1 MIKDKLNERILILDG
16 AMGTMIQEY
25 DSCESINDLL
35 NISQPGVIRSIHR
48 KYIEAGAD
56 IIETNTFNAN
66 SISLFEYNLA
76 DKVYEINF
84 QGAKIAKEEARAKK
98 EKEIFVAGCIGP
110 TSKITSLS
118 SDVNHPEYR
127 FLTFDSLV
135 KSYSEQIRGLIDGGA
150 DLLLIETIFDGL
162 NAKAALYAISKVQQE
177 KKSNLPVMVSA
188 TVNDKNGRILTGQN
202 VEALYNSIAHY
213 PILSFGLNCSFGAKE
228 LKPIIES
235 ISNIIPC
242 AISIYPNAGLPN
254 ELGEYDESP
263 EITALYIKEMGEEG
277 LINIAGGCCGT
288 TPKHIKAIS
297 EVLKGISPRKIPKIS
312 NYELIITGLDTIK
325 IDIKNNFTNIGERT
339 NVAGSKKFARL
350 INEKKY
356 EEAARVARKQIED
369 GSSIIDIN
377 MDDAMLDSTLE
388 METFIRYISN
398 DPDITKAAFM
408 IDSSNWDTIIAG
420 LKNSQGK
427 CIVNSISLKEGETEF
442 LNKAKE
448 IKRLGAAVIVM
459 AFDEKG
465 QATTYKRKIEI
476 CKRGYDLLIQK
487 GGFCPSD
494 IIFDVNILSIG
505 TGIEEQ
511 NNYAVDFIRAVKWI
525 KNNLNGCHT
534 SGGVSNLSFAFRGN
548 NNIREA
554 MHSVFLYH
562 AIKAG
567 LDMAIVNPAML
578 QPYEEIEPRLLK
590 CVEDVIL
597 NSDIEATDRLI
608 EMAEEIKLEGSDQT
622 KVMKREEW
630 RKKSVENRLIY
641 SLIKG
646 VTDYLKSDITE
657 ALTSYSSPI
666 EIIEGPMIKGMET
679 VGLLFGE
686 GKMFLPQIIKSAKVM
701 KEAVSFLQPE
711 IKKANNSSENSLKR
725 KKIIIATAKGDVHDI
740 GKNILS
746 IVLSCNN
753 LEVIDLGVMVDSR
766 TIIDAIKEYKADFVG
781 ISGLITPSLLY
792 MEELCRML
800 EKERIEIP
808 LLVGGATTSAL
819 HTAVKLA
826 PIYNYCVIYGAD
838 ASSGANIINRII
850 REKNKYIEEI
860 KSEQNKIRYLYL
872 NNNEKFLTLEKAR
885 ERAKKFQNES
895 YIQPEQFGKD
905 NLFVNNLPIE
915 KIVDKINWTP
925 FFSFW
930 GFKGTYPEIIYKNEE
945 AQKSYD
951 SALIMLG
958 KMIEKEEVEIS
969 LIVKF
974 FSAYS
979 DYEYIILDNKYRLN
993 MDRATSTKSS
1003 FESLADF
1010 VPLKNS
1016 GIKSTVGLFVIK
1028 VEDKETCRDN
1038 CKDYDHFLRSSI
1050 CARLTEA
1057 TAEWMQEQISEGS
1070 NVIRP
1075 AFGYPACPDHSQKRI
1090 VFDILD
1096 AENKLG
1102 VSLTSSFAI
1111 IPTTSLCGMIISHP
1125 NAKYIHIKKDY
1136 ESN

>member
-25 DSCESINDLL
+25 DLCESITDLL
-35 NISQPGVIRSIHR
+35 NISQPEVIKSIHR

-66 SISLFEYNLA
+66 SISLLEYNLV

-84 QGAKIAKEEARAKK
+84 QGAKIAKEEAVTKK
-98 EKEIFVAGCIGP
+98 EREVFVAGCIGP
-110 TSKITSLS
+110 TSKMTSLS

-127 FLTFDSLV
+127 FLTFDRLV
-135 KSYSEQIRGLIDGGA
+135 ESYSEQIRGLIDGGV

-202 VEALYNSIAHY
+202 VEALYNTIAHY

-228 LKPIIES
+228 LRPIIES

-242 AISIYPNAGLPN
+242 SISIYPNAGLPN
-254 ELGEYDESP
+254 EIGEYDESP

-297 EVLKGISPRKIPKIS
+297 EALKNISPRKIPVIS
-312 NYELIITGLDTIK
+312 KDELIITGLDTIK
-325 IDIKNNFTNIGERT
+325 VDIKKNFINIGERT

-427 CIVNSISLKEGETEF
+427 CIVNSISLKDGETEF

-465 QATTYKRKIEI
+465 QATTYERKIEI
-476 CKRGYDLLIQK
+476 CKRGYDILIQK
-487 GGFCPSD
+487 GGFSPSD

-505 TGIEEQ
+505 TGIEEH
-511 NNYAVDFIRAVKWI
+511 NNYAVDFIRAVKWV
-525 KNNLNGCHT
+525 KNNLKECHT

-548 NNIREA
+548 NIIREA

-578 QPYEEIEPRLLK
+578 QPYDEIEPVLLK

-597 NSDIEATDRLI
+597 NKDIGATERLI
-608 EMAEEIKLEGSDQT
+608 EMAEKIKLKGYDQT
-622 KVMKREEW
+622 KGMKREEW
-630 RKKSVENRLIY
+630 RKKSIEERLIY
-641 SLIKG
+641 SLTKG
-646 VTDYLKSDITE
+646 VTDYLESDLTE

-666 EIIEGPMIKGMET
+666 EIIEGPMIKGMEK

-711 IKKANNSSENSLKR
+711 IKKANNFSEKILKR

-753 LEVIDLGVMVDSR
+753 LEVIDLGVMVDNR

-781 ISGLITPSLLY
+781 ISGLITPSLSY
-792 MEELCRML
+792 MEELCKML
-800 EKERIEIP
+800 EKERIKIP

-838 ASSGANIINRII
+838 ASSGANIINKVI
-850 REKNKYIEEI
+850 REKNKYIEDI
-860 KSEQNKIRYLYL
+860 KSEQNKIRCLYL
-872 NNNEKFLTLEKAR
+872 NNNEKFIPLEKAR
-885 ERAKKFQNES
+885 ELAKKFPNES

-905 NLFVNNLPIE
+905 NLYVNNLPIE
-915 KIVDKINWTP
+915 KVVDKINWTP

-979 DYEYIILDNKYRLN
+979 DYEDIILDNKFRLK
-993 MDRATSTKSS
+993 MDRETSDKSS

-1010 VPLKNS
+1010 VPLKKS

-1028 VEDKETCRDN
+1028 VEDKETGIDN
-1038 CKDYDHFLRSSI
+1038 CQDYDHFLRASI

-1057 TAEWMQEQISEGS
+1057 TAEWMQKQISEGS

-1090 VFDILD
+1090 VFNILD

-1125 NAKYIHIKKDY
+1125 EAKYIHIKKDY

>member
-127 FLTFDSLV
+127 LLTFDSLV

-711 IKKANNSSENSLKR
+711 IKKANNSSKNSLKR

-1010 VPLKNS
+1010 VPLKNL

-1075 AFGYPACPDHSQKRI
+1075 AFGYPACPNHSQKRI